1 MRKDASGW
9 QVRLDEAL
17 IARYTASGDWP
28 NKTLAGF
35 ARELAACDPD
45 RITHVFEGERCTVG
59 ALLAEAETL
68 AGALRLRGLVAGDV
82 VSFQL
87 PNWREAVV
95 IDLATTM
102 LGLVVAPIVPIYRD
116 AEVAFM
122 LADAGVK
129 AAFFP
134 TSYRGFDY
142 AAMMTRLSPQLPR
155 LRLLI
160 TVRGDHPAQGTDRYE
175 TLVGE
180 GARPLD
186 WPEVDPNAVKM
197 ILYTSG
203 TTGRPKGVLHS
214 HNTGPLRLKRAF
226 EQWSRG
232 AAVPGLDNILL
243 MASPVT
249 HVTGQSGMELPFSSA
264 TRTVFMERWNADEA
278 LDLIDR
284 EQVTASVGATP
295 FLHELLT
302 AAEQAGRRLPSLQVF
317 ACGGAEVPPALIA
330 RTCEVLDQCRAFR
343 VYGSSEVPLT
353 TLGFCAEG
361 EMELAA
367 TTDGRVADYDVRIV
381 DDDGRVLP
389 GGDEGEICVRGP
401 AMLLGYGD
409 PDATAAS
416 FDADGFFATGDL
428 GRLTADGAV
437 VVTGRKK
444 DLINRGGEKV
454 SAKEVEDI
462 LHRMPGIREAAVVA
476 MPHARLGET
485 LCAYVIPQ
493 PEAQLEL
500 AGVLAFVAA
509 AGVARQK
516 YPEQLVVVG
525 DFPRTAS
532 GKIRKDRLR
541 ADIRERLQAGTAAGP
556 A

>member
-1 MRKDASGW
+1 MRRDASGW
-9 QVRLDEAL
+9 QVRLDDAMR
-17 IARYTASGDWP
+17 ARYGASGDWP
-28 NKTLAGF
+28 NKTLADF
-35 ARELAACDPD
+35 ARELAARDPQ
-45 RITHVFEGERCTVG
+45 RVTHVFGGECCTVS
-59 ALLAEAETL
+59 ALLNEAEAL
-68 AGALRLRGLVAGDV
+68 AAALRARGLAAGDV

-122 LADAGVK
+122 LGDAGVK

-134 TSYRGFDY
+134 AEYRGFDY
-142 AAMMTRLSPQLPR
+142 AAMMRRLAPQLPQ
-155 LRLLI
+155 LRLPV
-160 TVRGDHPAQGTDRYE
+160 TVRGGE
-175 TLVGE
+175 E
-180 GARPLD
+180 GAGFAGYEALVAENLRLD
-186 WPEVDPNAVKM
+186 DPPTVDPDAVKM

-214 HNTGPLRLKRAF
+214 HNTGPLRLRRAF

-232 AAVPGLDNILL
+232 SNQPGLDNVLL

-249 HVTGQSGMELPFSSA
+249 HVTGQSGMEIPFCSD

-278 LDLIDR
+278 LEIIER

-295 FLHELLT
+295 FLHELLG
-302 AAEQAGRRLPSLQVF
+302 AAERAGQRLPSLQVF
-317 ACGGAEVPPALIA
+317 ACGGAEVPPALITRA
-330 RTCEVLDQCRAFR
+330 YSVLENCRAFR

-353 TLGFCAEG
+353 TLGFFGEG
-361 EMELAA
+361 EMDLAA
-367 TTDGRVADYDVRIV
+367 TTDGRVADYEVRIV
-381 DDDGRVLP
+381 DDGGRVLP
-389 GGDEGEICVRGP
+389 PGEEGEICVRGP
-401 AMLLGYGD
+401 AMLLAYAD
-409 PDATAAS
+409 PAATAES

-428 GRLTADGAV
+428 GRLTAQGAI

-462 LHRMPGIREAAVVA
+462 LHRMPDIREAAVVS

-485 LCAYVIPQ
+485 LCAYVIAEPGAV
-493 PEAQLEL
+493 PDLD
-500 AGVLAFVAA
+500 GVLAFVAA

-516 YPEQLVVVG
+516 YPEKLVVVD

-541 ADIRERLQAGTAAGP
+541 ADIRARLGAAATP

>member
-1 MRKDASGW
+1 MRKDVSGW

-17 IARYTASGDWP
+17 IERYTASGDWP
-28 NKTLAGF
+28 GKTLAEF
-35 ARELAACDPD
+35 AEDLARRDPD
-45 RITHVFEGERCTVG
+45 RVTHVFGAQRCTVSE
-59 ALLAEAETL
+59 LLAEAELL
-68 AGALRLRGLVAGDV
+68 AAGLQRRGLVAGDV

-134 TSYRGFDY
+134 TNYRGFDY
-142 AAMMTRLSPQLPR
+142 AAMMQRLAPTLPG
-155 LRLLI
+155 LRLLCS
-160 TVRGDHPAQGTDRYE
+160 VRGEPGGDSYE
-175 TLVGE
+175 AMIGE
-180 GARPLD
+180 GKRLTERPK
-186 WPEVDPNAVKM
+186 VDANAVKM

-203 TTGRPKGVLHS
+203 TTGRPKGVLHT
-214 HNTGPLRLKRAF
+214 HNTGPLRLQRAF
-226 EQWSRG
+226 GNWSRG
-232 AAVPGLDNILL
+232 SAVAGLDNILL

-249 HVTGQSGMELPFSSA
+249 HVTGQSGMEIPFCSN
-264 TRTVFMERWNADEA
+264 TRTVFMERWNAVEA
-278 LDLIDR
+278 LDLIDA

-295 FLHELLT
+295 FLHELLS
-302 AAEQAGRRLPSLQVF
+302 AAEAGGRRLPSLQVF
-317 ACGGAEVPPALIA
+317 ACGGAEVPPALICKA
-330 RTCEVLDQCRAFR
+330 YEVLEQCRAFR

-353 TLGFCAEG
+353 TLGFAGVG
-361 EMELAA
+361 EMEMAA
-367 TTDGRVADYDVRIV
+367 STDGQIADYEVRIL
-381 DDDGRVLP
+381 DDEGNRLSV
-389 GGDEGEICVRGP
+389 GQEGEICVRGP
-401 AMLLGYGD
+401 SMFLGYGD
-409 PDATAAS
+409 PEATAAS

-428 GRLTADGAV
+428 GRVTSEGAIV
-437 VVTGRKK
+437 ITGRKK

-462 LHRMPGIREAAVVA
+462 LHRMPAIKEAAVVA

-485 LCAYVIPQ
+485 LCAYVIAQ
-493 PEAQLEL
+493 PG
-500 AGVLAFVAA
+500 AGLDLDALLAFVAA
-509 AGVARQK
+509 SGVARQK
-516 YPEQLVVVG
+516 YPEHLVVVD

-541 ADIRERLQAGTAAGP
+541 ADIRERQQAKA
-556 A
+556 

>member
-1 MRKDASGW
+1 MRTDASGW
-9 QVRLDEAL
+9 QLRLDDAL

-28 NKTLAGF
+28 NKTLADF
-35 ARELAACDPD
+35 ARELAARDPQ
-45 RITHVFEGERCTVG
+45 RITHVFEDRRCTVSE
-59 ALLAEAETL
+59 LVTEAEAL
-68 AGALRLRGLVAGDV
+68 AAALRRRGLVAGDV

-129 AAFFP
+129 AAFYP
-134 TSYRGFDY
+134 TQYRGFDY
-142 AAMMTRLSPQLPR
+142 GAMMERIAPQLPKLA
-155 LRLLI
+155 LRVA
-160 TVRGDHPAQGTDRYE
+160 VRGDDAPAGGIEGYDA
-175 TLVGE
+175 LVGE
-180 GARPLD
+180 GGRLD
-186 WPEVDPNAVKM
+186 DAPKVDPNSVKM

-203 TTGRPKGVLHS
+203 TTGRPKGVLHT

-226 EQWSRG
+226 ERWSRG
-232 AAVPGLDNILL
+232 SELAGLDNVLL

-249 HVTGQSGMELPFSSA
+249 HVTGQSGMEIPFCSD
-264 TRTVFMERWNADEA
+264 TRTVFMDRWNADEA
-278 LDLIDR
+278 LALIDR
-284 EQVTASVGATP
+284 EKVTASVGATP

-302 AAEQAGRRLPSLQVF
+302 AAENAGRRLPTLQVF

-330 RTCEVLDQCRAFR
+330 KTYSVLDQCRAFR

-353 TLGFCAEG
+353 TLGFYGDG

-367 TTDGRVADYDVRIV
+367 TTDGKVTDYDVRIAG
-381 DDDGRVLP
+381 DDGRTLP
-389 GGDEGEICVRGP
+389 VGAEGEICVRGP
-401 AMLLGYGD
+401 SMLLAYAN
-409 PDATAAS
+409 PQATAES

-428 GRLTADGAV
+428 GRLTAEGAI

-462 LHRMPGIREAAVVA
+462 LHRMPGVREAAIVS

-485 LCAYVIPQ
+485 LCAYLIAHDDVDIG
-493 PEAQLEL
+493 LDD
-500 AGVLAFVAA
+500 VLAFVGG
-509 AGVARQK
+509 AGVAKQK
-516 YPEQLVVVG
+516 YPEHVVVVS

-541 ADIRERLQAGTAAGP
+541 ADIRERLQAAAATP

>member
-1 MRKDASGW
+1 MRKDVSGW

-17 IARYTASGDWP
+17 IERYTASGDWP
-28 NKTLAGF
+28 GKTLAEF
-35 ARELAACDPD
+35 AEDLARRDPD
-45 RITHVFEGERCTVG
+45 RVTHVFGAQRCTVSE
-59 ALLAEAETL
+59 LLAEAELL
-68 AGALRLRGLVAGDV
+68 AAGLQRRGLVAGDV

-134 TSYRGFDY
+134 TDYRGFDY
-142 AAMMTRLSPQLPR
+142 AAMMQRLAPTLPG
-155 LRLLI
+155 LRLLCS
-160 TVRGDHPAQGTDRYE
+160 VRGEPGGDSYE
-175 TLVGE
+175 AMIGE
-180 GARPLD
+180 GKRLTERPK
-186 WPEVDPNAVKM
+186 VDANAVKM

-203 TTGRPKGVLHS
+203 TTGRPKGVLHT
-214 HNTGPLRLKRAF
+214 HNTGPLRLRRAF
-226 EQWSRG
+226 ENWSRG
-232 AAVPGLDNILL
+232 SAVAGLDNILL

-249 HVTGQSGMELPFSSA
+249 HVTGQSGMEIPFCSN
-264 TRTVFMERWNADEA
+264 TRTVFMERWNAVEA
-278 LDLIDR
+278 LDLIDA

-295 FLHELLT
+295 FLHELLS
-302 AAEQAGRRLPSLQVF
+302 AAEAGGRRLPSLQVF
-317 ACGGAEVPPALIA
+317 ACGGAEVPPALICKA
-330 RTCEVLDQCRAFR
+330 YEVLEQCRAFR

-353 TLGFCAEG
+353 TLGFAGVG
-361 EMELAA
+361 EMEMAA
-367 TTDGRVADYDVRIV
+367 STDGQIADYEVRIL
-381 DDDGRVLP
+381 DDEGNRLSV
-389 GGDEGEICVRGP
+389 GQEGEICVRGP
-401 AMLLGYGD
+401 SMFLGYGD
-409 PDATAAS
+409 PEATAAS

-428 GRLTADGAV
+428 GRVTSEGAIV
-437 VVTGRKK
+437 ITGRKK

-462 LHRMPGIREAAVVA
+462 LHRMPAIKEAAVVA

-485 LCAYVIPQ
+485 LCAYVIAQ
-493 PEAQLEL
+493 PG
-500 AGVLAFVAA
+500 AGLDLDALLAFVAA
-509 AGVARQK
+509 SGVARQK
-516 YPEQLVVVG
+516 YPEHLVVVD

-541 ADIRERLQAGTAAGP
+541 ADIRERQQAKA
-556 A
+556 

>member
-1 MRKDASGW
+1 MRKDVSGW

-17 IARYTASGDWP
+17 IERYTASGDWP
-28 NKTLAGF
+28 GKTLAEF
-35 ARELAACDPD
+35 AEDLARRDPD
-45 RITHVFEGERCTVG
+45 RVTHVFGAQRCTVSELLTE
-59 ALLAEAETL
+59 AELLA
-68 AGALRLRGLVAGDV
+68 AGLQRRGLVAGDV

-134 TSYRGFDY
+134 TNYRGFDY
-142 AAMMTRLSPQLPR
+142 AAMMQRLAPTLPG
-155 LRLLI
+155 LRLLCP
-160 TVRGDHPAQGTDRYE
+160 VRGEPGGDSYE
-175 TLVGE
+175 AMIGE
-180 GARPLD
+180 GKRLTERPK
-186 WPEVDPNAVKM
+186 VDANAVKM

-203 TTGRPKGVLHS
+203 TTGRPKGVLHT
-214 HNTGPLRLKRAF
+214 HNTGPLRLQRAF
-226 EQWSRG
+226 GNWSRG
-232 AAVPGLDNILL
+232 SAVAGLDNILL

-249 HVTGQSGMELPFSSA
+249 HVTGQSGMEIPFCSN
-264 TRTVFMERWNADEA
+264 TRTVFMERWNAVEA
-278 LDLIDR
+278 LDLIDA

-295 FLHELLT
+295 FLHELLS
-302 AAEQAGRRLPSLQVF
+302 AAEAGGRRLPSLQVF
-317 ACGGAEVPPALIA
+317 ACGGAEVPPALICKA
-330 RTCEVLDQCRAFR
+330 YEVLEQCRAFR

-353 TLGFCAEG
+353 TLGFAGVG
-361 EMELAA
+361 EMEMAA
-367 TTDGRVADYDVRIV
+367 STDGQIADYEVRIL
-381 DDDGRVLP
+381 DDEGNRLSV
-389 GGDEGEICVRGP
+389 GQEGEICVRGP
-401 AMLLGYGD
+401 SMFLGYGD
-409 PDATAAS
+409 PEATAAS

-428 GRLTADGAV
+428 GRVTSEGAIV
-437 VVTGRKK
+437 ITGRKK

-462 LHRMPGIREAAVVA
+462 LHRMPAIKEAAVVA

-485 LCAYVIPQ
+485 LCAYVIAQ
-493 PEAQLEL
+493 PG
-500 AGVLAFVAA
+500 AGLDLDALLAFVAA
-509 AGVARQK
+509 SGVARQK
-516 YPEQLVVVG
+516 YPEHLVVVE

-541 ADIRERLQAGTAAGP
+541 ADIRERQQAKA
-556 A
+556 

>member
-1 MRKDASGW
+1 MRKDVSGW

-17 IARYTASGDWP
+17 IERYTASGNWP
-28 NKTLAGF
+28 GKTLAEF
-35 ARELAACDPD
+35 AEDLARRDPD
-45 RITHVFEGERCTVG
+45 RVTHVFGAQRCTVSE
-59 ALLAEAETL
+59 LLAEAELL
-68 AGALRLRGLVAGDV
+68 AAGLQRRGLVAGDV

-134 TSYRGFDY
+134 TNYRGFDY
-142 AAMMTRLSPQLPR
+142 AAMMQRLAPTLPG
-155 LRLLI
+155 LRLLCA
-160 TVRGDHPAQGTDRYE
+160 VRGEPGGDSYE
-175 TLVGE
+175 AMIGE
-180 GARPLD
+180 ATRLTERPK
-186 WPEVDPNAVKM
+186 VDANAVKM

-203 TTGRPKGVLHS
+203 TTGRPKGVLHT
-214 HNTGPLRLKRAF
+214 HNTGPLRLRRAF
-226 EQWSRG
+226 ENWSRG
-232 AAVPGLDNILL
+232 SAVAGLDNILL

-249 HVTGQSGMELPFSSA
+249 HVTGQSGMEIPFCSN
-264 TRTVFMERWNADEA
+264 TRTVFMERWNAVEA
-278 LDLIDR
+278 LDLIDA

-295 FLHELLT
+295 FLHELLS
-302 AAEQAGRRLPSLQVF
+302 AAEAGGRRLPSLQVF
-317 ACGGAEVPPALIA
+317 ACGGAEVPPALI
-330 RTCEVLDQCRAFR
+330 CKSYEVLGQCRAFR

-353 TLGFCAEG
+353 TLGFAGVG
-361 EMELAA
+361 EMEMAA
-367 TTDGRVADYDVRIV
+367 STDGQIADYEVRIL
-381 DDDGRVLP
+381 DDEGNRLSV
-389 GGDEGEICVRGP
+389 GQEGEICVRGP
-401 AMLLGYGD
+401 SMFLGYGD
-409 PDATAAS
+409 SEATAAS

-428 GRLTADGAV
+428 GRVTSEGAIV
-437 VVTGRKK
+437 ITGRKK

-462 LHRMPGIREAAVVA
+462 LHRMPAIKEAAVVA

-485 LCAYVIPQ
+485 LCAYVIAQ
-493 PEAQLEL
+493 PG
-500 AGVLAFVAA
+500 AGLDLDALLAFVAA
-509 AGVARQK
+509 SGVARQK
-516 YPEQLVVVG
+516 YPEHLVVVD

-541 ADIRERLQAGTAAGP
+541 ADIRERQQAKA
-556 A
+556 

>member
-1 MRKDASGW
+1 MRKDVSGW

-17 IARYTASGDWP
+17 IERYTASGDWP
-28 NKTLAGF
+28 GKTLAEF
-35 ARELAACDPD
+35 AEDLARRDPD
-45 RITHVFEGERCTVG
+45 RVTHVFGAQRCTVSELLTE
-59 ALLAEAETL
+59 AELLA
-68 AGALRLRGLVAGDV
+68 AGLQRRGLVAGDV

-134 TSYRGFDY
+134 TNYRGFDY
-142 AAMMTRLSPQLPR
+142 AAMMQRLAPTLPG
-155 LRLLI
+155 LRLLCS
-160 TVRGDHPAQGTDRYE
+160 VRGEPGGDSYE
-175 TLVGE
+175 AMIGE
-180 GARPLD
+180 GKRLTERPK
-186 WPEVDPNAVKM
+186 VDANAVKM

-203 TTGRPKGVLHS
+203 TTGRPKGVLHT
-214 HNTGPLRLKRAF
+214 HNTGPLRLRRAF
-226 EQWSRG
+226 ENWSRG
-232 AAVPGLDNILL
+232 SAVAGLDNILL

-249 HVTGQSGMELPFSSA
+249 HVTGQSGMEIPFCSN
-264 TRTVFMERWNADEA
+264 TRTVFMERWNAVEA
-278 LDLIDR
+278 LDLIDA

-295 FLHELLT
+295 FLHELLS
-302 AAEQAGRRLPSLQVF
+302 AAEAGGRRLPSLQVF
-317 ACGGAEVPPALIA
+317 ACGGAEVPPALICKA
-330 RTCEVLDQCRAFR
+330 YEVLEQCRAFR

-353 TLGFCAEG
+353 TLGFAGVG
-361 EMELAA
+361 EMEMAA
-367 TTDGRVADYDVRIV
+367 STDGQIADYEVRIL
-381 DDDGRVLP
+381 DDEGNRLSV
-389 GGDEGEICVRGP
+389 GQEGEICVRGP
-401 AMLLGYGD
+401 SMFLGYGD
-409 PDATAAS
+409 PEATAAS

-428 GRLTADGAV
+428 GRVTSEGAIV
-437 VVTGRKK
+437 ITGRKK

-462 LHRMPGIREAAVVA
+462 LHRMPAIKEAAVVA

-485 LCAYVIPQ
+485 LCAYVIAQ
-493 PEAQLEL
+493 PG
-500 AGVLAFVAA
+500 AGLDLDALLAFVAA
-509 AGVARQK
+509 SGVARQK
-516 YPEQLVVVG
+516 YPEHLVVVD

-541 ADIRERLQAGTAAGP
+541 ADIRERQQAKA
-556 A
+556 

>member
-1 MRKDASGW
+1 MRKDVSGW

-17 IARYTASGDWP
+17 IERYTASGDWP
-28 NKTLAGF
+28 GKTLAEF
-35 ARELAACDPD
+35 AEDLARRDPD
-45 RITHVFEGERCTVG
+45 RVTHVFGAQRCTVSELLTE
-59 ALLAEAETL
+59 AELLA
-68 AGALRLRGLVAGDV
+68 AGLQQRGLVAGDV

-134 TSYRGFDY
+134 TDYRGFDY
-142 AAMMTRLSPQLPR
+142 AAMMQRLAPTLPG
-155 LRLLI
+155 LRLLCS
-160 TVRGDHPAQGTDRYE
+160 VRGEPGGDSYE
-175 TLVGE
+175 AMIGE
-180 GARPLD
+180 GKRLTERPK
-186 WPEVDPNAVKM
+186 VDANAVKM

-203 TTGRPKGVLHS
+203 TTGRPKGVLHT
-214 HNTGPLRLKRAF
+214 HNTGPLRLQRAF
-226 EQWSRG
+226 ENWSRG
-232 AAVPGLDNILL
+232 SAVAGLDNILL

-249 HVTGQSGMELPFSSA
+249 HVTGQSGMEIPFCSN
-264 TRTVFMERWNADEA
+264 TRTVFMERWNAVEA
-278 LDLIDR
+278 LDLIDA

-295 FLHELLT
+295 FLHELLS
-302 AAEQAGRRLPSLQVF
+302 AAEAGGRRLPSLQVF
-317 ACGGAEVPPALIA
+317 ACGGAEVPPALICKA
-330 RTCEVLDQCRAFR
+330 YEVLGQCRAFR

-353 TLGFCAEG
+353 TLGFAGVG
-361 EMELAA
+361 EMEMAA
-367 TTDGRVADYDVRIV
+367 STDGQIADYEVCIL
-381 DDDGRVLP
+381 DDEGNRLSV
-389 GGDEGEICVRGP
+389 GQEGEICVRGP
-401 AMLLGYGD
+401 SMFLGYGD
-409 PDATAAS
+409 PEATAAS

-428 GRLTADGAV
+428 GRVTSEGAIV
-437 VVTGRKK
+437 ITGRKK

-462 LHRMPGIREAAVVA
+462 LHRMPAIKEAAVVA

-485 LCAYVIPQ
+485 LCAYVIAQ
-493 PEAQLEL
+493 PG
-500 AGVLAFVAA
+500 AGLDLDALLAFVAA
-509 AGVARQK
+509 SGVARQK
-516 YPEQLVVVG
+516 YPEHLVVVD

-541 ADIRERLQAGTAAGP
+541 ADIRERQQAKA
-556 A
+556 

>member
-1 MRKDASGW
+1 MRKDVSGW

-17 IARYTASGDWP
+17 IERYTASGDWP
-28 NKTLAGF
+28 GKTLAEF
-35 ARELAACDPD
+35 AEDLARRDPD
-45 RITHVFEGERCTVG
+45 RVTHVFGAQRCTVSELLTE
-59 ALLAEAETL
+59 AELLA
-68 AGALRLRGLVAGDV
+68 AGLQQRGLVAGDV

-134 TSYRGFDY
+134 TNYRGFDY
-142 AAMMTRLSPQLPR
+142 AAMMQGLAPTLPG
-155 LRLLI
+155 LRLLCS
-160 TVRGDHPAQGTDRYE
+160 VRGEPGGDSYE
-175 TLVGE
+175 AMIGE
-180 GARPLD
+180 GKRLTERPK
-186 WPEVDPNAVKM
+186 VDANAVKM

-203 TTGRPKGVLHS
+203 TTGRPKGVLHT
-214 HNTGPLRLKRAF
+214 HNTGPLRLQRAF
-226 EQWSRG
+226 ENWSRG
-232 AAVPGLDNILL
+232 SAVAGLDNILL

-249 HVTGQSGMELPFSSA
+249 HVTGQSGMEIPFCSN
-264 TRTVFMERWNADEA
+264 TRTVFMERWNAVEA
-278 LDLIDR
+278 LDLIDA

-295 FLHELLT
+295 FLHELLS
-302 AAEQAGRRLPSLQVF
+302 AAEAGGRRLPSLQVF
-317 ACGGAEVPPALIA
+317 ACGGAEVPPALI
-330 RTCEVLDQCRAFR
+330 CKSYEVLEQCRAFR

-353 TLGFCAEG
+353 TLGFAGVG
-361 EMELAA
+361 EMEMAA
-367 TTDGRVADYDVRIV
+367 STDGQIADYEVRIL
-381 DDDGRVLP
+381 DDEGNRLSV
-389 GGDEGEICVRGP
+389 GQEGEICVRGP
-401 AMLLGYGD
+401 SMFLGYGD
-409 PDATAAS
+409 PEATAAS

-428 GRLTADGAV
+428 GRVTSEGAIV
-437 VVTGRKK
+437 ITGRKK

-462 LHRMPGIREAAVVA
+462 LHRMPAIKEAAVVA

-485 LCAYVIPQ
+485 LCAYVIAQ
-493 PEAQLEL
+493 PG
-500 AGVLAFVAA
+500 AGLDLDALLAFVAA
-509 AGVARQK
+509 SGVARQK
-516 YPEQLVVVG
+516 YPEHLVVVE

-541 ADIRERLQAGTAAGP
+541 ADIRERQQAKA
-556 A
+556 